1 MAKRI
6 SQLPEETAVAVGD
19 QLPLYDVS
27 TGTTKRATVTNLLA
41 GVTDGTLME
50 NQSILAKHVDLSFA
64 DASARDAAIPSPWEG
79 CLIYRSDLDA
89 IETYD
94 GSAWLTIDN
103 KWQSYTPTLTNLT
116 AGNGTLNA
124 KYMRQGKK
132 CTVRFVFTFGTTSSM
147 GTDPTLTL
155 PFTAVA
161 LAAGAN
167 IMQEGVCALFDSSGS
182 TYFYGYFAATST
194 TTRTIRT
201 ANVAGTYPSAA
212 QITSAVPMTWANL
225 DQIAGQFTYDVA

>member
-1 MAKRI
+1 MAFT
-6 SQLPEETAVAVGD
+6 SQTFSALEQPT
-19 QLPLYDVS
+19 
-27 TGTTKRATVTNLLA
+27 
-41 GVTDGTLME
+41 
-50 NQSILAKHVDLSFA
+50 LAKWNILNSNDDDLN
-64 DASARDAAIPSPWEG
+64 AR
-79 CLIYRSDLDA
+79 LNT
-89 IETYD
+89 IETL
-94 GSAWLTIDN
+94 GWV
-103 KWQSYTPTLTNLT
+103 SYTPTLTNLT
-116 AGNGTLNA
+116 VGNGTLSA
-124 KYMRQGKK
+124 KYMRQSKI

>member
-1 MAKRI
+1 M
-6 SQLPEETAVAVGD
+6 
-19 QLPLYDVS
+19 
-27 TGTTKRATVTNLLA
+27 
-41 GVTDGTLME
+41 
-50 NQSILAKHVDLSFA
+50 
-64 DASARDAAIPSPWEG
+64 AAIFEEFANGEDFNASDFNTYSMRQVVICCDNQTDRDSIATPQEG
-79 CLIYRSDLDA
+79 MRVYRKDTDATEIYNGT
-89 IETYD
+89 E
-94 GSAWLTIDN
+94 WLTFDS

-116 AGNGTLNA
+116 IGNGTLNA

-147 GTDPTLTL
+147 GTDPTLSL

-194 TTRTIRT
+194 TTRIIRT

>member
-1 MAKRI
+1 M
-6 SQLPEETAVAVGD
+6 
-19 QLPLYDVS
+19 
-27 TGTTKRATVTNLLA
+27 
-41 GVTDGTLME
+41 
-50 NQSILAKHVDLSFA
+50 
-64 DASARDAAIPSPWEG
+64 AAIFEEFANGEDFNASDFNTYSMRQVVICCDNQTDRDSIATPQEG
-79 CLIYRSDLDA
+79 MRVYRKDTDATEIYNGT
-89 IETYD
+89 E
-94 GSAWLTIDN
+94 WLTFDS
-103 KWQSYTPTLTNLT
+103 KWQSYTPALTNIT
-116 AGNGTLNA
+116 IGNGTLTA
-124 KYMRQGKK
+124 KSFRTGKK